1 MTGKLEDMLVRHEG
15 LRLYPYE
22 DSVGKVTIGIGRNLD
37 DKGIS
42 KDEAY
47 MMLRNDIAEVQV
59 EAYTLSWYRHLNE
72 ARKLVIENMLFNI
85 GMTRLLGFKRMIAAI
100 ERKDFERASDEMLD
114 SKWAAQVGSR
124 AIELA
129 RIMELGKI

>member
-1 MTGKLEDMLVRHEG
+1 MTGELEKMLVRHEG
-15 LRLYPYE
+15 LRLYPYK

-42 KDEAY
+42 EDEAY

-59 EAYTLSWYRHLNE
+59 EAYSLPWYRSLNE

-85 GMTRLLGFKRMIAAI
+85 GMTRLLGFKKMIAAI
-100 ERKDFERASDEMLD
+100 EREDFERASDEMMD

-124 AIELA
+124 ATELSH
-129 RIMELGKI
+129 MMKVG